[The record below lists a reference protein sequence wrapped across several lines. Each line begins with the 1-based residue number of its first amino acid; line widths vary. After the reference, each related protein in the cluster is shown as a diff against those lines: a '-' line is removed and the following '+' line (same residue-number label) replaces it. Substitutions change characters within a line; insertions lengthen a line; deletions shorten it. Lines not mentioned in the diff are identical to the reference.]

1 MCAYLNF
8 RMLKFAIIF
17 VLLNLAKPGQF
28 QHEDVYD
35 DEFLQSSDQMLRKF
49 WGIQDV
55 TTSVGKLFYYKVP
68 NDAFKGTI
76 LYYDVVGDENST
88 LPKWMI
94 YDKKT
99 AVLEG
104 VPSVNDVGDTRINV
118 KAYDNKGQSVSD
130 MFVVEVYPLWETNT
144 NNKRKC
150 KKGEGV
156 MMITLI
162 INENF
167 DNITPRQK
175 ILALRNLAKY
185 LHLPVNTLLFLNS
198 KENLGSNSET
208 SVFGNEVNE
217 KEEQNTSVITWQIGC
232 KEKIWAEKLQIVEIV
247 ENYMKD
253 GTLAERLQLPVLRWQ
268 IASSFNPFRTRRH
281 TEQNNNRLKDDDKDD
296 AGLDDDADEDDEV
309 DDEPE
314 LDEDDSQSEN
324 ILPSSA
330 SPVYPEVTNT
340 QLYQP
345 GLKTSNPRSN
355 KIPIIDSVIS
365 NQTLSKLKISPN
377 STSFLL
383 SSEQTDNDEDTTEAI
398 ENLDDLIN
406 WTKQNYSSGVDER
419 GVQDNL
425 DSPIS
430 NGSTTNVISNEKS
443 TTQSPKRYPPQVKRN
458 FEQILVEAGKP
469 LKVSIPE
476 DIFIDSE
483 DGNTRNLTL
492 KLYKPEECVVY
503 APWIDLTENQ
513 ELHIFTSLDTISKH
527 ELTLEAKDSDNMSVN
542 TSIIVNVQHPQNAR
556 TINFEISLH
565 FKLHENQ
572 NLTVPMLFDV
582 LNIVAGFY
590 SDADYG
596 KITIRNVTCNP
607 FVLTWANTTLPRDH
621 CDNKT
626 IMNLINVLN
635 KEASS
640 MDVQKH
646 VYLAF
651 ERNGIIVEK
660 LTWRGITLCNEIPL
674 PRIPM
679 TERNNFLPILRNRI
693 DNITATVGELMVLR
707 VPEDTFF
714 DADEPNGRNLKLNVY
729 TVDNQPISADNW
741 LQFDT
746 TNQEFYGLPMS
757 NNVGS
762 VKYQLV
768 CNDNK
773 EDTEIMKVRH
783 VIEVVVEPGA
793 KNNFNV
799 EFRMKLKKSYDEFAK
814 SQLLKRTF
822 VEKLAKLFDDKN
834 TSSVVISGYS
844 PDSLSS
850 NSLIITWHNKSLP
863 FNACDE
869 PEITN
874 LRKVLLTD
882 EMKLENNVNEVLKPD
897 FEAVSIDISPTGI
910 CEGSLTEHHIEPPE
924 VNTGSQEIHAII
936 FDNIYFINSVLPIAI
951 IIVMIL
957 VASLIAC
964 VLYRSQRST
973 AKWTLGDDE
982 KRTYRNKGIPVIFQ
996 DELEERLEP
1005 TNKSPIILKG
1015 EKPPLP
1021 PPDYQKVPPVA
1032 TTALLSDFDDS
1043 SRQQGSGTYSRSM
1056 ERNGRSKPTPNYRKP
1071 PPYVPQ

>member
-1 MCAYLNF
+1 
-8 RMLKFAIIF
+8 MLKFALF
-17 VLLNLAKPGQF
+17 VVLLGILVKPGQF

-35 DEFLQSSDQMLRKF
+35 DEFLQSPDQMLRKF

-76 LYYDVVGDENST
+76 LYYDVVGEKNST
-88 LPKWMI
+88 LPNWMI
-94 YDKKT
+94 FDKKT

-104 VPSVNDVGDTRINV
+104 VPSINDVGDTRINV

-130 MFVVEVYPLWETNT
+130 MFVVEVYPLWESDT

-156 MMITLI
+156 MMITLV
-162 INENF
+162 INKNF
-167 DNITPRQK
+167 DNITPTQK

-198 KENLGSNSET
+198 KGNLESNSET

-217 KEEQNTSVITWQIGC
+217 NKEQNTSVITWQIGC
-232 KEKIWAEKLQIVEIV
+232 KEKIWAEKLQIVELV
-247 ENYMKD
+247 EKYMKD
-253 GTLAERLQLPVLRWQ
+253 GTLAEQLQLPILRWQ

-281 TEQNNNRLKDDDKDD
+281 AEQKDNHLKEDDKDD

-314 LDEDDSQSEN
+314 LDEDNAQSEN

-330 SPVYPEVTNT
+330 SPVYPEITNT
-340 QLYQP
+340 RLYQH
-345 GLKTSNPRSN
+345 GLETSKPPSN
-355 KIPIIDSVIS
+355 KKPITDSVIM
-365 NQTLSKLKISPN
+365 NQTLSKLDISPN
-377 STSFLL
+377 STSFSLP
-383 SSEQTDNDEDTTEAI
+383 SEQPDNDEDTTEAI
-398 ENLDDLIN
+398 DNSDSDDLLIN
-406 WTKQNYSSGVDER
+406 WTKQNYSAGVDER
-419 GVQDNL
+419 GMQDNL
-425 DSPIS
+425 DSPPP
-430 NGSTTNVISNEKS
+430 NVSTTNVVSTEKS
-443 TTQSPKRYPPQVKRN
+443 TTQLPKRYPPQVKRN
-458 FEQILVEAGKP
+458 MEQIVVEAGKP
-469 LKVSIPE
+469 LKMSIPE
-476 DIFIDSE
+476 DIFIDAE

-503 APWIDLTENQ
+503 APWIHLTDTQ

-527 ELTLEAKDSDNMSVN
+527 ELILEAIDSDNMGVN

-572 NLTVPMLFDV
+572 NLTVPMLFEV
-582 LNIVAGFY
+582 LNIVSELY
-590 SDADYG
+590 KDADYG
-596 KITIRNVTCNP
+596 KMTIRNVTCNP

-635 KEASS
+635 NGSSS
-640 MDVQKH
+640 MDVQKL

-651 ERNGIIVEK
+651 EGNGIIVEK
-660 LTWRGITLCNEIPL
+660 LTWRGITLCNEIPPPRL
-674 PRIPM
+674 PM
-679 TERNNFLPILRNRI
+679 AERNNFLPILRNRI
-693 DNITATVGELMVLR
+693 DNITATVGELMVFR

-729 TVDNQPISADNW
+729 TMDNQPINADNW

-773 EDTEIMKVRH
+773 EDTESMKVRH
-783 VIEVVVEPGA
+783 VIEVVVQPAA

-799 EFRMKLKKSYDEFAK
+799 EFRMKLKKSYDDFIK
-814 SQLLKRTF
+814 SQTLKRIF

-834 TSSVVISGYS
+834 TSSIVISGYS

-863 FNACDE
+863 FNDCDE
-869 PEITN
+869 PEITK

-882 EMKLENNVNEVLKPD
+882 EMKLVTEVNEILKPD

-936 FDNIYFINSVLPIAI
+936 FDNIIFVNSVLPIAI

-964 VLYRSQRST
+964 VLYRRQHRT

-1005 TNKSPIILKG
+1005 TNKSPIILKE

-1021 PPDYQKVPPVA
+1021 PPDYNKVPPVA

-1056 ERNGRSKPTPNYRKP
+1056 ERNGRSKPTPIYRKP